1 MISSKNLFANLI
13 FDEVRKYLLSD
24 KCIEAD
30 VEGLQQ
36 LDYESNSTV
45 SIRIIIG
52 LTISISLS
60 LSLFGYKEEK
70 LVCIVTRFFNDA
82 WCIAIPR
89 DYLSI
94 RESNFPARISRY
106 VFMSRII
113 FHGSSLF
120 GLSSRARNSDELSI
134 VEQTC
139 VCRSR
144 RRYWQPCLLQSI
156 VHCPADDRYFTKG
169 N

>member
-1 MISSKNLFANLI
+1 MYWSRRRRPATAGLRIEFDRFYPNNNWFNDFNL
-13 FDEVRKYLLSD
+13 
-24 KCIEAD
+24 
-30 VEGLQQ
+30 
-36 LDYESNSTV
+36 
-45 SIRIIIG
+45 
-52 LTISISLS
+52 SLS